1 MLKNCAKKS
10 HLFQTRIA
18 SQTQNIFG
26 LVSINLQLS
35 KLKTISTFQNT
46 VHNRVPIP
54 LGFLIQFRHM
64 DANHRQRPH
73 STTTRTFAQRNWFTR
88 TQAFLSSGLMN
99 KVFCRK
105 ALAQQGD
112 PVQGVPTSLEWV
124 KSNILILRSLR
135 AKQAIF
141 RKNRILL
148 QKIAILA
155 LFVNCKIENGIFKQ
169 LCSSCLM

>member
-10 HLFQTRIA
+10 HLFLTRIA

-64 DANHRQRPH
+64 DANHRQRPRDSIQLLPALLH
-73 STTTRTFAQRNWFTR
+73 KETDLRGPRH
-88 TQAFLSSGLMN
+88 FL
-99 KVFCRK
+99 VV
-105 ALAQQGD
+105 A
-112 PVQGVPTSLEWV
+112 
-124 KSNILILRSLR
+124 
-135 AKQAIF
+135 
-141 RKNRILL
+141 
-148 QKIAILA
+148 
-155 LFVNCKIENGIFKQ
+155 
-169 LCSSCLM
+169 

>member
-1 MLKNCAKKS
+1 MAVVNIQLSEPKGGFYGLFWSFSNTVNCTVLKNCAKKS

-54 LGFLIQFRHM
+54 LGFLIQFRHL

-99 KVFCRK
+99 KVF
-105 ALAQQGD
+105 LAVEK
-112 PVQGVPTSLEWV
+112 PVQDSIYFFLEVNFPVQYSIHIFVAV
-124 KSNILILRSLR
+124 KMPVQDSFYFYQR
-135 AKQAIF
+135 
-141 RKNRILL
+141 
-148 QKIAILA
+148 
-155 LFVNCKIENGIFKQ
+155 
-169 LCSSCLM
+169 